1 MHKITGLK
9 TPLKLLIALTMTV
22 LLIAVAF
29 LSINIGGGGKNVLN
43 EAVEGG
49 EYALTAVGRSYES
62 LTHFV
67 QDNQTQAEELLR
79 AARTSIDVAKAKLT
93 SAGRTEDVFTLRM
106 VENYQII
113 SSASEVMA
121 QGVDNLLTISDNL
134 QNALNYYSQGE
145 YEMAAQQASQ
155 GLDVLTP
162 LLTDLEERNSS
173 LDGLNYNNI
182 ASGHRDRVKNAVSQY
197 RSEYEIYLQYN
208 LLLRS
213 LLEGKDYLETRELT
227 DEKLK
232 QLQSAIANEDYETAQ
247 RLLKEISELLEA
259 LKDPQYESATTT
271 ASQLNPELLESNA
284 FDASQ
289 DLKTRLKDL
298 AGIQEFENYLQS
310 LEKYIE
316 ASNYLAQGNPQAAEQ
331 AANQGIG
338 ILGQG
343 QASDDPELQRLYSGL
358 GEAFN
363 SLLMRIRGQP
373 DQG

>member
-9 TPLKLLIALTMTV
+9 MPLKLLIALTMAA

-29 LSINIGGGGKNVLN
+29 LSINIGGGGKNILN

-67 QDNQTQAEELLR
+67 QENQTQAEDLLR
-79 AARTSIDVAKAKLT
+79 AARTALDVAKAKLT
-93 SAGRTEDVFTLRM
+93 SAGRTEDMFTLRM

-113 SSASEVMA
+113 SGASEVMA

-134 QNALNYYSQGE
+134 QNALNYYNQGE

-162 LLTDLEERNSS
+162 LLTDLKEQNSS

-213 LLEGKDYLETRELT
+213 LLEGKDYLETRELI
-227 DEKLK
+227 DEKLR
-232 QLQSAIANEDYETAQ
+232 QLQSAIANEDYETAE
-247 RLLKEISELLEA
+247 RLLKEIAEQLEA
-259 LKDPQYESATTT
+259 LKDPKYENATAT
-271 ASQLNPELLESNA
+271 ASQLNPELLEGNA
-284 FDASQ
+284 FDVSQ
-289 DLKTRLKDL
+289 DLNRLKDL
-298 AGIQEFENYLQS
+298 EGIQEFENYLQS
-310 LEKYIE
+310 LEKYTE

-331 AANQGIG
+331 AANQGMG

-343 QASDDPELQRLYSGL
+343 QASDDPELQRLYTGL